1 MPSEILIHTIPISII
16 RIEGVIFTMGRE
28 FVDLFDHW
36 AESYDQAVT
45 GKDIEYQEVFL
56 NYEHILQ
63 EVANLVNGNVV
74 EFGTGTGNL
83 TQRLLEKG
91 CSIIGVEPSAA
102 MRKIAG
108 KKMPHLTLLDG
119 DFLNFQLYGPI
130 DAFVS
135 SYAFHHLEDSEK
147 ANAISKYATL
157 LSTGGKVVFADTVFG
172 SIGEKE
178 TFIQEAKN
186 NHYLSLA
193 QDLETE
199 YYTTIPILESMFHS
213 NEFSVEFKQ
222 LNRYVWLIEAE
233 KL

>member
-1 MPSEILIHTIPISII
+1 
-16 RIEGVIFTMGRE
+16 MGRE

-36 AESYDQAVT
+36 ADSYDQAVT
-45 GKDIEYQEVFL
+45 GKDLEYQEVFL
-56 NYEHILQ
+56 NYEHILN
-63 EVANLVNGNVV
+63 EVADLVNGIVV

-91 CSIIGVEPSAA
+91 CSVVGVEPSAA
-102 MRKIAG
+102 MRKIASN
-108 KKMPHLTLLDG
+108 KMPHLTLLDG
-119 DFLNFQLYGPI
+119 DFLNFQLIGPI

-147 ANAISKYATL
+147 ANAITKYSAL

-172 SIGEKE
+172 SEDEKQ
-178 TFIQEAKN
+178 TFIKEAKN
-186 NHYLSLA
+186 KHFLSLA

-199 YYTTIPILESMFHS
+199 YYTTIPILESMFQS
-213 NEFSVEFKQ
+213 NGFSVRFKQ
-222 LNRYVWLIEAE
+222 LNRFVWLMEAE

>member
-1 MPSEILIHTIPISII
+1 
-16 RIEGVIFTMGRE
+16 MGRE

-45 GKDIEYQEVFL
+45 GKDLEYQEVFL
-56 NYEHILQ
+56 NYEHILN
-63 EVANLVNGNVV
+63 EVADLVNGNVV

-91 CSIIGVEPSAA
+91 CSVVGVEPSAA
-102 MRKIAG
+102 MRKIASN
-108 KKMPHLTLLDG
+108 KMPHLTLLDG
-119 DFLNFQLYGPI
+119 DFLNFQLIGPI

-147 ANAISKYATL
+147 ANAITKYSAL

-172 SIGEKE
+172 SEDEKQ
-178 TFIQEAKN
+178 TFIKEAKN
-186 NHYLSLA
+186 KHFLSLA

-199 YYTTIPILESMFHS
+199 YYTTIPILESMFQS
-213 NEFSVEFKQ
+213 NGFSVRFKQ
-222 LNRYVWLIEAE
+222 LNRFVWLMEAE

>member
-1 MPSEILIHTIPISII
+1 
-16 RIEGVIFTMGRE
+16 MGRE

-36 AESYDQAVT
+36 ADSYDQAVT
-45 GKDIEYQEVFL
+45 GKDLEYQEVFL
-56 NYEHILQ
+56 NYEHILN
-63 EVANLVNGNVV
+63 EVSDLVNGNVV

-91 CSIIGVEPSAA
+91 CSVVGVEPSAA
-102 MRKIAG
+102 MRKIASN
-108 KKMPHLTLLDG
+108 KMPHLTLLDG
-119 DFLNFQLYGPI
+119 DFLNFQLIGPI

-147 ANAISKYATL
+147 ANAITKYSAL

-172 SIGEKE
+172 SEDEKQ
-178 TFIQEAKN
+178 TFIKEAKN
-186 NHYLSLA
+186 KHFLSLA

-199 YYTTIPILESMFHS
+199 YYTTIPILESMFQS
-213 NEFSVEFKQ
+213 NGFSVRFKQ
-222 LNRYVWLIEAE
+222 LNRFVWLMEAE

>member
-1 MPSEILIHTIPISII
+1 
-16 RIEGVIFTMGRE
+16 MGRE

-36 AESYDQAVT
+36 ADSYDQAVT
-45 GKDIEYQEVFL
+45 GKDLEYQEVFL
-56 NYEHILQ
+56 NYEHILN
-63 EVANLVNGNVV
+63 EVADLVNGNVV

-91 CSIIGVEPSAA
+91 CSVAGVEPSAA
-102 MRKIAG
+102 MRKIASN
-108 KKMPHLTLLDG
+108 KMPHLTLLDG
-119 DFLNFQLYGPI
+119 DFLNFQVFGTI

-147 ANAISKYATL
+147 ANAITKYSAL

-172 SIGEKE
+172 SEDEKQ
-178 TFIQEAKN
+178 TFIKEAKN
-186 NHYLSLA
+186 KHFLSLA

-199 YYTTIPILESMFHS
+199 YYTTIPILESMFQS
-213 NEFSVEFKQ
+213 NGFSVRFKQ
-222 LNRYVWLIEAE
+222 LNRFVWLIEAE

>member
-1 MPSEILIHTIPISII
+1 
-16 RIEGVIFTMGRE
+16 MGRE

-45 GKDIEYQEVFL
+45 GKDLEYQEVFL
-56 NYEHILQ
+56 NYEHILN
-63 EVANLVNGNVV
+63 EVADLVNGNVV

-91 CSIIGVEPSAA
+91 CSVVGVEPSAA
-102 MRKIAG
+102 MRKIASN
-108 KKMPHLTLLDG
+108 KMPHLTLLDG
-119 DFLNFQLYGPI
+119 DFLNFQLIGPI

-147 ANAISKYATL
+147 ANAITKYSSL

-172 SIGEKE
+172 SEDEKQ
-178 TFIQEAKN
+178 TFIKEAKN
-186 NHYLSLA
+186 KHFLSLA

-199 YYTTIPILESMFHS
+199 YYTTIPILESMFQS
-213 NEFSVEFKQ
+213 NGFSVRFKQ
-222 LNRYVWLIEAE
+222 LNRFVWLIEAE

>member
-1 MPSEILIHTIPISII
+1 
-16 RIEGVIFTMGRE
+16 MGRE

-36 AESYDQAVT
+36 ADSYDQAVT
-45 GKDIEYQEVFL
+45 GKDLEYQEVFL
-56 NYEHILQ
+56 NYEHILN
-63 EVANLVNGNVV
+63 EVADLVNGNVV

-91 CSIIGVEPSAA
+91 CSVVGVEPSAA
-102 MRKIAG
+102 MRKIASN
-108 KKMPHLTLLDG
+108 KMPHLTLLDG
-119 DFLNFQLYGPI
+119 DFLNFQLIGPI

-147 ANAISKYATL
+147 ANAITKYSAL

-172 SIGEKE
+172 SEDEKQ
-178 TFIQEAKN
+178 TFIKEAKN
-186 NHYLSLA
+186 KHFLSLA

-199 YYTTIPILESMFHS
+199 YYTTIPILESMFQS
-213 NEFSVEFKQ
+213 NGFSVRFKQ
-222 LNRYVWLIEAE
+222 LNRFVWLMEAE

>member
-1 MPSEILIHTIPISII
+1 
-16 RIEGVIFTMGRE
+16 MGRE

-36 AESYDQAVT
+36 ADSYDQAVT
-45 GKDIEYQEVFL
+45 GKDLEYQEVFL
-56 NYEHILQ
+56 NYEHILN
-63 EVANLVNGNVV
+63 EVSDLVNGNVV

-91 CSIIGVEPSAA
+91 CSVVGVEPSAA
-102 MRKIAG
+102 MRKIASN
-108 KKMPHLTLLDG
+108 KMPHLTLLGG
-119 DFLNFQLYGPI
+119 DFLNFQLIGPI

-147 ANAISKYATL
+147 ANAITKYSAL

-172 SIGEKE
+172 SEDEKQ
-178 TFIQEAKN
+178 TFIKEAKN
-186 NHYLSLA
+186 KHFLSLA

-199 YYTTIPILESMFHS
+199 YYTTIPILESMFQS
-213 NEFSVEFKQ
+213 NGFSVRFKQ
-222 LNRYVWLIEAE
+222 LNRFVWLMEAE

>member
-1 MPSEILIHTIPISII
+1 
-16 RIEGVIFTMGRE
+16 MGRE

-45 GKDIEYQEVFL
+45 GKDLEYQEVFL
-56 NYEHILQ
+56 NYEHILN
-63 EVANLVNGNVV
+63 EVADLVNGNVV

-91 CSIIGVEPSAA
+91 CSVVGVEPSAA
-102 MRKIAG
+102 MRKIASN
-108 KKMPHLTLLDG
+108 KMPHLTLLDG
-119 DFLNFQLYGPI
+119 DFLNFQLIGPI

-147 ANAISKYATL
+147 ANAITKYSAL

-172 SIGEKE
+172 SEDEKQ
-178 TFIQEAKN
+178 TFIKEAKN
-186 NHYLSLA
+186 KHFLSLV

-199 YYTTIPILESMFHS
+199 YYTTIPILESMFQS
-213 NEFSVEFKQ
+213 NGFSVRFKQ
-222 LNRYVWLIEAE
+222 LNRFVWLMEAE